1 MTDRSVSVRGATAHN
16 LQDVDLDLAWGRW
29 TAVTGP
35 SGSGKTSLVFDTI
48 VREGQRRVLG
58 GLSAR
63 ARHLFGKL
71 GRAEVTSLTG
81 LPAPIAVGVH
91 GIANARSTVG
101 TRSGVLDLLRLV
113 FARLAVDPR
122 GEALTRSHFSFNVAP
137 GACEACGGSGAED
150 RVDPALIVADPSKSI
165 RDGALVPTL
174 KNGYTVYSQVTLEV
188 MNTICQAHGFDV
200 NTPWQGLTD
209 AQRDVIMEGT
219 QALKVPFGK
228 HSIESRMKW
237 EGITARPREEGY
249 YRGLVPVIR
258 ETLQRDR
265 NPNILRFVRSTHCSA
280 CNGTRLSRPGREA
293 LLAEMT
299 LPGLLAEP
307 IDSLRSSLG
316 GMIEHPVWKA
326 VEPAVQGRLQRM
338 QTLSLGHLSL
348 ARPSDSLSGG
358 EAQRLALSAQLGTQL
373 GGLLFALDEP
383 TLGLHPQAQPGL
395 KEMLDEVVALGNTL
409 VVVEHD
415 PDMVR
420 HADTFVAL
428 GPGAGSE
435 GGRIVESEDP
445 EHPLGVC
452 PDRRSPRRSPRGLLE
467 LRGATLH
474 NLQQADLTVALGC
487 FNVVLGPS
495 GAGKSSLVFG
505 TLLPA
510 ISGEAGGPFKA
521 LRGLSDAAVAA
532 VDARPIGRTPRS
544 TPATWTGLFDR
555 VRKAFAATG
564 EAKSAK
570 LGASVFSYNNKAG
583 RCPQCEG
590 LGVERIGLHLLE
602 DVERPC
608 SACGGG
614 RFGEVVLGVTLRGR
628 TIAEVLQMTVDE
640 AVPYF
645 EADPGAHA
653 MVRALQTLG
662 LGYLPLGHGSHQLSR
677 GEAQRVKLAT
687 LLGTTNAKP
696 SLLLLDEPDRGLHPT
711 DIARLLGAIDALVD
725 AGHTIVAISHHR
737 HVWAAADLCTEVRD
751 GVAHHDVD
759 LDLSP
764 LSSRRPSRPPTP
776 TPANIELRGVTTHG
790 LQSVDVDL
798 PHGRLIAVAGVSGSG
813 KTSLVFDTLAAE
825 AWHRFSE
832 SLPFSVRTQ
841 IRRQPR
847 PPLHSARGLTP
858 VLSLRQGGARA
869 GRRSTVATQAEL
881 GPLLRLL
888 WSRAGTPTGW
898 TAEHF
903 SPDRPL
909 GACPQCAGLGSL
921 PRCAPKRLVTDA
933 SLPLST
939 GAMAGTKPGVFFTLP
954 DDQHVATLRAALD
967 ALGLPSDLGKPWRE
981 LQAEVRD
988 IILYGAGDLGVAV
1001 SWSFRRGKRTGTHS
1015 FEGPW
1020 LGLCALVEREAIR
1033 RAKRKDA
1040 AAWQVPL
1047 EARPC
1052 DACDGAGLQPEV
1064 AATLV
1069 GGQRLPAL
1077 LSLPADTVLRTLDA
1091 LELSGTAEA
1100 TYVAL
1105 RPELAARLDAL
1116 SSLGLGHLALD
1127 RRSPTLS
1134 SGELQRLRLAS
1145 TLRSGLVH
1153 TTLVLD
1159 EPTSGLHADD
1169 VATLMERLRALRDS
1183 GNTVL
1188 VVSHRPAVL
1197 RGADVVL
1204 ELGPGAGPHGG
1215 QIVAQGPPDEVLAGD
1230 TPTARALRTSAA
1242 ARTPRA
1248 LDVGIKLRGARA
1260 HNLRGFDIELPST
1273 GVVGVTGPSG
1283 SGKSTLLFDVLAASA
1298 HAKQAVGCDAVSG
1311 LDHFVQLRSSR
1322 DPVGNTALTT
1332 LGAGA
1337 ALQAVF
1343 AAVSGNRLTKTAF
1356 SFDSPKGRCPACK
1369 GRGIETISMDVLADL
1384 ALPCRVCDG
1393 QRFRPEVLEV
1403 RWKGRSVADIL
1414 STDIASLAPHLEGT
1428 KLAPAASA
1436 VIDAGL
1442 GHLALGRSRD
1452 SLSGG
1457 EAQRLM
1463 LAARLLQTTSP
1474 SLILL
1479 DEPGTGLHE
1488 ADVIRL
1494 VGVFD
1499 RLVERGDLI
1508 VIAEHR
1514 ESLIAACDW
1523 RVELGP
1529 GGGPQGG
1536 ELVSAGTS
1544 GVEKNGAS
1552 GRRGP

>member
-1 MTDRSVSVRGATAHN
+1 MNVRGATAHN
-16 LQDVDLDLAWGRW
+16 LKDLDLDLEWGRW

-91 GIANARSTVG
+91 GLANARSTVG

-113 FARLAVDPR
+113 FARLAVDPG
-122 GEALTRSHFSFNVAP
+122 GEALSRSHFSFNVAP

-150 RVDPALIVADPSKSI
+150 QVDPALIVADPSKSI

-200 NTPWQGLTD
+200 NTPWKDLTD

-258 ETLQRDR
+258 DTLQRDR
-265 NPNILRFVRSTHCSA
+265 NPNILRFVRSTNCSA
-280 CNGTRLSRPGREA
+280 CHGTRLSRPGRDA

-299 LPGLLAEP
+299 LPCLLAQP
-307 IDSLRSSLG
+307 IDALRASLG
-316 GMIEHPVWKA
+316 EFPEHPVWTTT
-326 VEPAVQGRLQRM
+326 EPSVQHRLQRM

-348 ARPSDSLSGG
+348 DRTADSLSGG

-373 GGLLFALDEP
+373 SGVLVALDEP
-383 TLGLHPQAQPGL
+383 TLGLHPEAQHGL
-395 KEMLDEVVALGNTL
+395 RQTLDEVVALGNTL
-409 VVVEHD
+409 LVVEHD

-420 HADTFVAL
+420 HADAVVEI
-428 GPGAGSE
+428 GPGAGRE
-435 GGRIVESEDP
+435 GGRIVQTQDEQ
-445 EHPLGVC
+445 HPLGTC
-452 PDRRSPRRSPRGLLE
+452 PARRDSPRTARGTLA

-474 NLQQADLTVALGC
+474 NLKGANLSIALGC
-487 FNVVLGPS
+487 FNVVMGPS

-510 ISGEAGGPFKA
+510 MLGETGGPFDA
-521 LRGLSDAAVAA
+521 LEGREGASVSA

-555 VRKAFAATG
+555 VRKAFAATP
-564 EAKSAK
+564 EAKAAK
-570 LGASVFSYNNKAG
+570 LAASAFSYNNKAG
-583 RCPQCEG
+583 RCPDCEG

-608 SACGGG
+608 STCNGA
-614 RFGEVVLGVTLRGR
+614 RFAPAMLGVTLRGKS
-628 TIAEVLQMTVDE
+628 IAEVLQMTVDE
-640 AVPYF
+640 AVLYF
-645 EADPGAHA
+645 EPDPAGHA
-653 MVRALQTLG
+653 MALALQTLG

-687 LLGTTNAKP
+687 LLGTTGAKP

-711 DIARLLGAIDALVD
+711 DIERLLGAIDALVD
-725 AGHTIVAISHHR
+725 AGHTVVAISHHR
-737 HVWAAADLCTEVRD
+737 HVWAAADVCTEVRD
-751 GVAHHDVD
+751 GVATQGVS
-759 LDLSP
+759 LDLEP
-764 LSSRRPSRPPTP
+764 LSTRRPTRPPKLP
-776 TPANIELRGVTTHG
+776 PDSISLRGVTTHG

-798 PHGRLIAVAGVSGSG
+798 PHGKLIAVAGVSGSG

-832 SLPFSVRTQ
+832 SLPFSVRSQ

-847 PPLHSARGLTP
+847 PPLTSASGLTP
-858 VLSLRQGGARA
+858 VVSLPQGGARA
-869 GRRSTVATQAEL
+869 GRRSSVATQAGL

-888 WSRAGTPTGW
+888 WSRAGTPSGW

-909 GACPQCAGLGSL
+909 GACPACAGLASV
-921 PRCAPKRLVTDA
+921 PRCTAEQLVTDPA
-933 SLPLST
+933 LPLCE
-939 GAMAGTKPGVFFTLP
+939 GAMAGTKPGAFFTAD
-954 DDQHVATLRAALD
+954 DDQHIATLRAALE
-967 ALGLPSDLGKPWRE
+967 ARGLPSDLDGPWRDLAE
-981 LQAEVRD
+981 EVREVA
-988 IILYGAGDLGVAV
+988 LHGAGDLEV
-1001 SWSFRRGKRTGTHS
+1001 SVTWSFKRGKRTGTHT

-1020 LGLCALVEREAIR
+1020 LGLCPLVEREATR

-1047 EARPC
+1047 EDHPC
-1052 DACDGAGLQPEV
+1052 PACGGTGLRPEV
-1064 AATLV
+1064 ARTVV
-1069 GGQRLPAL
+1069 GGLRLPTL
-1077 LSLPADTVLRTLDA
+1077 LAQPADTILSTLDA
-1091 LELSGTAEA
+1091 LSLSGLAQA
-1100 TYVAL
+1100 AYVAL
-1105 RPELAARLDAL
+1105 RPEIAARLDAL
-1116 SSLGLGHLALD
+1116 SALGLGHLALD

-1134 SGELQRLRLAS
+1134 TGELQRLRLAS
-1145 TLRSGLVH
+1145 TLRAGLAH
-1153 TTLVLD
+1153 TTVVLD
-1159 EPTSGLHADD
+1159 EPTSGLHAAD
-1169 VATLMERLRALRDS
+1169 VTTLLERLRVLRDS
-1183 GNTVL
+1183 GNTII
-1188 VVSHRPAVL
+1188 VVTHRPAVL
-1197 RGADVVL
+1197 RAADWLL

-1215 QIVAQGPPDEVLAGD
+1215 QLVASGVPAEVLDGD
-1230 TPTARALRTSAA
+1230 TPTAVALRSTAA
-1242 ARTPRA
+1242 PRTRRD
-1248 LDVGIKLRGARA
+1248 LDVGVTITGAHA
-1260 HNLRGFDIELPST
+1260 NNLSGFDLELPQR
-1273 GVVGVTGPSG
+1273 GLVGLTGPSG
-1283 SGKSTLLFDVLAASA
+1283 SGKSSLLLHVLGASA
-1298 HAKQAVGCDAVSG
+1298 AAGRPVGCEDIQG
-1311 LDHFVQLRSSR
+1311 LGSFVETRSSAQS
-1322 DPVGNTALTT
+1322 VGNTPLAT
-1332 LGAGA
+1332 LGVGP
-1337 ALQAVF
+1337 ALQAMF
-1343 AAVSGNRLTKTAF
+1343 ATAADGALPKAAF
-1356 SFDSPKGRCPACK
+1356 SFDSPKGRCPTCK
-1369 GRGIETISMDVLADL
+1369 GRGVETIAMDALADL
-1384 ALPCRVCDG
+1384 ALPCRACDG
-1393 QRFRPEVLEV
+1393 LRFRPEVLNVAWNGRTIAEV
-1403 RWKGRSVADIL
+1403 LATDVQSLTADLDDPKLRSA
-1414 STDIASLAPHLEGT
+1414 TTAM
-1428 KLAPAASA
+1428 
-1436 VIDAGL
+1436 IDASL
-1442 GHLALGRSRD
+1442 GHLSLGRARA

-1463 LAARLLQTTSP
+1463 LAARLLQTKSP

-1488 ADVIRL
+1488 ADVARL
-1494 VGVFD
+1494 LGLFD
-1499 RLVERGDLI
+1499 RLVDRGDLL
-1508 VIAEHR
+1508 VVTEHR

-1536 ELVSAGTS
+1536 TLV
-1544 GVEKNGAS
+1544 GVE
-1552 GRRGP
+1552 RRS